1 MPDAEPRMS
10 VARNPVQ
17 CSICGCQSPLFT
29 FFVLDK
35 EGNWRCP
42 RCQARY
48 QQRKL
53 RRSYL
58 ALLPLSLGLVL
69 VVALNSGDPATA
81 AYLGANLL
89 LYMVFLQMIV
99 PLHELAHAA
108 AAWLMR
114 GVVFAIYIGAGWEG
128 RERRI
133 GSVEVGLRPLALM
146 GFCVAGLAD
155 RRRIAGRTAVYI
167 AAPLL
172 MHALFLLALLPML
185 QVSRVV
191 TGIAWVEMFFLVNAM
206 VLAENL
212 YPRQVK
218 VGPTALNSDG
228 MWLWQ
233 FARGRVNADQ
243 LHAAYFL
250 LAMVY
255 AFRARNYQRAVQI
268 ARDGLVL
275 YPDQLYLRNG
285 LAAGLISL
293 EDYQQAAPILHD
305 LLALGDDLSPD
316 IRAMALNNLAT
327 IAVGQDVADPEIGQA
342 VDYAREAYRLVPW
355 IAEVR
360 GTLGAALVV
369 HGQTGESLL
378 HLLAVYPDLL
388 TDQAR
393 SYNLAFQALAQGR
406 QGNVA
411 GAAELLQRAVQLDP
425 ENRTVTRVQTW
436 ISQQSDEP
444 GH

>member
-1 MPDAEPRMS
+1 LAK
-10 VARNPVQ
+10 
-17 CSICGCQSPLFT
+17 
-29 FFVLDK
+29 VL
-35 EGNWRCP
+35 
-42 RCQARY
+42 
-48 QQRKL
+48 
-53 RRSYL
+53 
-58 ALLPLSLGLVL
+58 
-69 VVALNSGDPATA
+69 
-81 AYLGANLL
+81 
-89 LYMVFLQMIV
+89 
-99 PLHELAHAA
+99 
-108 AAWLMR
+108 
-114 GVVFAIYIGAGWEG
+114 

-133 GSVEVGLRPLALM
+133 GSVEVAFRPLALM
-146 GFCVAGLAD
+146 GFCVAGIAD

-172 MHALFLLALLPML
+172 MHALILLALLPML

-191 TGIAWVEMFFLVNAM
+191 TALAWAEMFFLVNAV

-218 VGPTALNSDG
+218 VGPTVLNSDG

-233 FARGRVNADQ
+233 FARGRVNAEQ

-255 AFRARNYQRAVQI
+255 AFQARTYQRAVEV
-268 ARDGLVL
+268 ARAGLAL
-275 YPDQLYLRNG
+275 YPDHLYLRNG
-285 LAAGLISL
+285 LAVGLISL
-293 EDYQQAAPILHD
+293 EDYQEAAPILHE
-305 LLALGDDLSPD
+305 LLDQGDDLPPD
-316 IRAMALNNLAT
+316 VRALVLNNLAT
-327 IAVGQDVADPEIGQA
+327 IAVGQDAADLELSQA

-355 IAEVR
+355 IPEVR

-369 HGQTGESLL
+369 HGQTDESLL

-393 SYNLAFQALAQGR
+393 SYNLAFQALAQWQ

-411 GAAELLQRAVQLDP
+411 GAAVLLQRAVQFDP

-436 ISQQSDEP
+436 ISQQSDQP
-444 GH
+444 DH